1 MASIFK
7 KANGERLF
15 RTDTDVREIEQQRVC
30 SANSTL
36 NSVHGSTLF
45 NSATDGSG
53 SKQNRV
59 RTANSQLKN
68 EHGRSFFSVP
78 AVNLCS
84 RLVSIL
90 SICKKANG
98 KRLFR
103 TDKDVGG
110 SIQKRVCLQTR
121 SPRMYTDVHS
131 WARHLRRC
139 CAKINAQRTKST
151 SPLYFCSRL
160 VVSERTRMSVVLLSS
175 DVFAAQKLVVRTPK
189 DGRDINQKR
198 VLYKTRLFP
207 TYTEVC
213 REKVYTDVH
222 FRTGY
227 FQKS

>member
-1 MASIFK
+1 MDGGGSKQNRVRTANSQLKNEHGRSFFSVPAGVFCTLLASAPPISK

-30 SANSTL
+30 PANSTL
-36 NSVHGSTLF
+36 NSVHGRTLF
-45 NSATDGSG
+45 NSATDGGG

-84 RLVSIL
+84 RLV
-90 SICKKANG
+90 
-98 KRLFR
+98 
-103 TDKDVGG
+103 
-110 SIQKRVCLQTR
+110 
-121 SPRMYTDVHS
+121 
-131 WARHLRRC
+131 
-139 CAKINAQRTKST
+139 
-151 SPLYFCSRL
+151 
-160 VVSERTRMSVVLLSS
+160 VSERTRMSGVLISS
-175 DVFAAQKLVVRTPK
+175 DVFAAQKPVVRTPK

-207 TYTEVC
+207 IYTEVC

-227 FQKS
+227 LQKS